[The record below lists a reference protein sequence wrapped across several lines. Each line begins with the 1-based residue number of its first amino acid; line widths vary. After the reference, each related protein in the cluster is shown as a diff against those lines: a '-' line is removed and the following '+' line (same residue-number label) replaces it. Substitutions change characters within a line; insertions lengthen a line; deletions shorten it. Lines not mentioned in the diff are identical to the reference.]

1 MSACC
6 SDTSCDVSLKSVAD
20 GCPRCGKKAT
30 SLDTITL
37 KALLT
42 PAALRRG
49 LPKNPRF
56 CATEDCPVV
65 YFDDRVSFT
74 EDDLI
79 VRVHAKH
86 PQADDVFVCYCFEYT
101 PGTIRE
107 ETAHTGVS
115 SASKEITAEVKQ
127 EHCACE
133 VKNPKGTCCL
143 GDVAMVE
150 KEMKRWLDERKQLLA
165 KSI

>member
-20 GCPRCGKKAT
+20 GCPLCGKNGRP
-30 SLDTITL
+30 LDPNTL

-49 LPKNPRF
+49 LPKNARF
-56 CATEDCPVV
+56 CATEDCPIV
-65 YFDDRVSFT
+65 YFDDTVSFT

-79 VRVHAKH
+79 VHVHAKH
-86 PQADDVFVCYCFEYT
+86 PHADDVFVCYCFEHT

-115 SASKEITAEVKQ
+115 RASKEITGEVNQ

-143 GDVAMVE
+143 GDVAKVE

-165 KSI
+165 RSI

>member
-6 SDTSCDVSLKSVAD
+6 SEAGCDVSLEYAAD
-20 GCPRCGKKAT
+20 GCPRCGKSGA
-30 SLDTITL
+30 SLDPITL

-49 LPKNPRF
+49 LPKTPRF
-56 CATEDCPVV
+56 CATEECPAV
-65 YFDDRVSFT
+65 YFDDSVSFT

-86 PQADDVFVCYCFEYT
+86 PHADDVFVCYCFERS
-101 PGTIRE
+101 PATIRE
-107 ETAHTGVS
+107 VTARTGVS
-115 SASKEITAEVKQ
+115 SATKDIAVEVKK

-143 GDVAMVE
+143 GDVAKVE